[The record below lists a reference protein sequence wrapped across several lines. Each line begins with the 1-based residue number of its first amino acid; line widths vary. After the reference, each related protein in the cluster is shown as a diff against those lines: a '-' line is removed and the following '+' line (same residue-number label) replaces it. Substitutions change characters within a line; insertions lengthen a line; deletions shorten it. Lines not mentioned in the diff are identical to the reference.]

1 MVVSKKAMC
10 TEKICVDL
18 FVAPPNVCR
27 PQQVLIL
34 FESSSERMFLY
45 PLS

>member
-18 FVAPPNVCR
+18 FVAPQTSVALNK
-27 PQQVLIL
+27 
-34 FESSSERMFLY
+34 F
-45 PLS
+45 